1 MVKRMKRRAE
11 TDEIHAQ
18 EFTNKDII
26 RAIYIAK
33 IILIIPKTQKFN

>member
-1 MVKRMKRRAE
+1 MKIRAE

-26 RAIYIAK
+26 RTIYIAK
-33 IILIIPKTQKFN
+33 MILIIPKIQKF